1 MGDKWHKLGD
11 KVLRM
16 CGFFCTFAV
25 DFESD
30 MSIIRGRAGW
40 SRNGRENE
48 RKTKRET
55 MIAELI
61 IPIETLKGQLR
72 KDGYYFRMYKGKQIV
87 QRCPN
92 RSEHVKK
99 EGEAEN
105 QQRFIER
112 YRKKKA
118 GTEERL

>member
-1 MGDKWHKLGD
+1 MH
-11 KVLRM
+11 M
-16 CGFFCTFAV
+16 CGKSSTFAV

-61 IPIETLKGQLR
+61 IPIDTLKGQLR

-92 RSEHVKK
+92 RSGHVKK

-105 QQRFIER
+105 QQRFIEK
-112 YRKKKA
+112 YKKTKT
-118 GTEERL
+118 G